1 MATHRGSTLV
11 FNTAEEL
18 MAALTWTQLLL
29 AALVI
34 TLVVVFIGKLFSLL
48 AKLLKVGLLVLV
60 VLIAYKL
67 IADAHL
73 F

>member
-1 MATHRGSTLV
+1 MAT
-11 FNTAEEL
+11 
-18 MAALTWTQLLL
+18 LTWTQILI

-34 TLVVVFIGKLFSLL
+34 SLVVVFIGKLFSLL
-48 AKLLKVGLLVLV
+48 AKLLKVGLLVLA

-67 IADAHL
+67 IVDARL

>member
-1 MATHRGSTLV
+1 
-11 FNTAEEL
+11 